1 MSNTSKRAES
11 PRVIAD
17 RRLCARKPVTSLVYV
32 GMGDNNGGIIVDTS
46 ENGLA
51 VASAAPLDGD
61 GLVPLT
67 FQVPGDNHR
76 LELNGEI
83 VWISESKKRAG
94 VRFVDPSEET
104 RNRIKRWI
112 ALEAPAVEAP
122 SEAEV
127 TRELTWRRLETPV
140 IPIFQS
146 PPFQPARPDQVIQ
159 EHAQE
164 SRLAPIATPA
174 LSSAGTLAAA
184 PAPRQRNP
192 RLSDGKEDR
201 PGARAGDS
209 QRRFVAR
216 TRSWGTLAAVIIV
229 AASISFV
236 AGWFTAGLA
245 TRSGTLGRFGKTKLQ
260 TGETAKSVESSRASA
275 VTIVLGPVV
284 QNVPPLTPGSSSATV
299 DVPGRAVSNA
309 RADAHSNQ
317 PAPASRNTNVGV
329 SSEHAVQPHVLES
342 GSASPPATSPHPQTE
357 RAQPPVPASVPVQPK
372 DKSVTTAPGPSANP
386 PQIARAVG
394 TSGQTSLPPKPAE
407 MPEVMQGSVSVSF
420 SPYPSIRVPIALK
433 TQISRQGAALQIGK
447 LLSRVDPVYPEE
459 AEKQRIEGTVILH
472 TVIGQ
477 DGTIQGVE
485 PKSGPAPLV
494 AAAANAVRQW
504 RYTPSSVGGQPVEAE
519 EDITITFRLLKQA
532 GHPN

>member
-11 PRVIAD
+11 PLVIAD
-17 RRLCARKPVTSLVYV
+17 RRLCARKPVPSLVYV
-32 GMGDNNGGIIVDTS
+32 GMGENNGGIIVDTS

-51 VASAAPLDGD
+51 VASAAPLDAD

-76 LELNGEI
+76 LEVNGEI

-94 VRFVDPSEET
+94 VRFVDLSEDA

-112 ALEAPAVEAP
+112 APEVPAVEGP
-122 SEAEV
+122 SEAV
-127 TRELTWRRLETPV
+127 VAREKTWRRPEMPDL
-140 IPIFQS
+140 PIYQS
-146 PPFQPARPDQVIQ
+146 SPTQPASPDHVIQ

-164 SRLAPIATPA
+164 SRLAPNATPT
-174 LSSAGTLAAA
+174 LSIAGTLVAV
-184 PAPRQRNP
+184 PAPRQRSP
-192 RLSDGKEDR
+192 RLSDGKEHR
-201 PGARAGDS
+201 QGVQAGDG

-216 TRSWGTLAAVIIV
+216 TRSWGTLAVVIIV

-236 AGWFTAGLA
+236 AGWFTAGLG

-260 TGETAKSVESSRASA
+260 TGETAKSAASSPASA
-275 VTIVLGPVV
+275 VTIVPSPVV
-284 QNVPPLTPGSSSATV
+284 QNAPPPTPRSSSATV
-299 DVPGRAVSNA
+299 DVPDRAVSDA

-317 PAPASRNTNVGV
+317 PAPASRNTNVAV
-329 SSEHAVQPHVLES
+329 SSVHAVQPHVLEP
-342 GSASPPATSPHPQTE
+342 GAASPPAMSPRPQTE
-357 RAQPPVPASVPVQPK
+357 RAQLPVPVSVAAQPK
-372 DKSVTTAPGPSANP
+372 DTSVTTAPSPSANP
-386 PQIARAVG
+386 PQIARAAG
-394 TSGQTSLPPKPAE
+394 TTEQTSLPPKPAE
-407 MPEVMQGSVSVSF
+407 MPEVVKGSVSVSF
-420 SPYPSIRVPIALK
+420 SPYPSIRVPAALK
-433 TQISRQGAALQIGK
+433 TQMSRQGATLQIGK

-459 AEKQRIEGTVILH
+459 AETQRMEGTVILH